1 VVQAVIL
8 AGGLGRRLRPL
19 TLERPKPLIEV
30 AGKPIIVWQLEW
42 LRANGIT
49 KVVVLAGYLK
59 EKIIELL
66 GSGAQYGVRLTYVVE
81 EEPLGTGGALWNAS
95 HVLESEDFSVVVNGD
110 VLTNIDVWRLIERVR
125 GEGAPLAAMA
135 LVPLRSPYGLVHV
148 RGGMVERFEEK
159 PVIRD
164 YWINA
169 GVYAFRRE
177 MVGYLPRRGDIE
189 REVFPRIAEAGLLAA
204 EKYETPPYYWRSV
217 DTHKDIDEAA
227 GELAELG
234 GLAPPEA

>member
-1 VVQAVIL
+1 MVQAVIL

-59 EKIIELL
+59 EKIIDLL
-66 GSGAQYGVRLTYVVE
+66 GSGAHYGVRVTYVVE

-95 HVLESEDFSVVVNGD
+95 HVLESEDLTVVVNGD
-110 VLTNIDVWRLIERVR
+110 VLTNIDVWRLITRVK
-125 GEGAPLAAMA
+125 GEETPLAAMA

-148 RGGMVERFEEK
+148 RRGTVERFEEK

-169 GVYAFRRE
+169 GVYVFKRE
-177 MVGYLPRRGDIE
+177 IVSHLPRRGDIE
-189 REVFPRIAEAGLLAA
+189 KEVFPRIAEAGLLAA
-204 EKYETPPYYWRSV
+204 EKYETPPYYWRSI
-217 DTHKDIDEAA
+217 DTHKDIDEATS
-227 GELAELG
+227 ELAELG
-234 GLAPPEA
+234 GLTPPGA